1 MILLRTSARFLL
13 KQGFPLDV
21 QIKFTLDMC
30 KSILEYLFF
39 LILEYLERT
48 QSYLEKMTMILE
60 EFNTPSTVK
69 IKVKSRLKI

>member
-21 QIKFTLDMC
+21 HIKFTLDIC
-30 KSILEYLFF
+30 KS
-39 LILEYLERT
+39 ILEYLERT